1 MKCFQSFVSLRPSV
15 CFDMFDKMVKPVLMY
30 CSEVW
35 GFHKCP
41 NIEQLHVQY
50 CKHILRVKR
59 STPND
64 IVLGEARRVD
74 MSTLRLMTIVKYWLK
89 ILNMRTDRYVY
100 RMYCLLKDD
109 CENGKT
115 NWVSSLKSLLY
126 SSGLGEAWVTQS
138 VSSDIAFMSLFR
150 QRIFDI
156 YKQNWCASLG
166 TTTRG
171 VFYVNINPDIEFL
184 HVSYSHF

>member
-35 GFHKCP
+35 GFHKCT
-41 NIEQLHVQY
+41 NIEQLHVHY

-74 MSTLRLMTIVKYWLK
+74 ISTLRLMTIVKYWLK
-89 ILNMRTDRYVY
+89 ILTMRTDRYVY
-100 RMYCLLKDD
+100 RYIMYCLLKDD

-115 NWVSSLKSLLY
+115 NWVSSFKCLLY
-126 SSGLGEAWVTQS
+126 SCGFGEAWATHS
-138 VSSDIAFMSLFR
+138 VSSDISFMSLFR
-150 QRIFDI
+150 QHIFDI
-156 YKQNWCASLG
+156 QTELVC
-166 TTTRG
+166 
-171 VFYVNINPDIEFL
+171 
-184 HVSYSHF
+184 